1 MLSTSARRTALAGRP
16 AAQKAITV
24 TTMSLRRR
32 GARTLALSLSAATLA
47 ALAVALPSAP
57 AAVAADTSIPAEAL
71 LLKYDFEQGQVNG
84 ATVADQGSKKLNGTV
99 VNSAGAAYVE
109 GRTPGT
115 TAIDLPGGAAD
126 STTAPYITVPNGL
139 FQGVSATTV
148 SAWTK
153 WSGSAGFQ
161 WLWCLGISPDAASAF
176 SPSFTDGD
184 GSARAIVK
192 QLRGGGEA
200 GVSSTTPL
208 QKDQWVNVTATMDG
222 TSIVLFVNGL
232 QVATAPASVDLAAQ
246 LFSSSASKSGN
257 IGRALWNVHPYY
269 DGAID
274 DFRVYDRV
282 LTADQIRGLAGS
294 AAPTLTGLVSST
306 VQVTTALGVAPVL
319 PGVPGRYSD
328 GIDRTAPVTWDAV
341 TPSAYA
347 ARGSFTVKGT
357 VTETGDP
364 VTATVA
370 VRTAGELTVDLGAPT
385 GDFMGGASGTLYGV
399 YGKGLPSDNL
409 LEGIDLR
416 TVSTKAQDGPQHPGA
431 DALDVARAVADTS
444 DGDTYIYMT
453 DIYRGFP
460 YEWPGSTPEAKLDDY
475 LGKIGT
481 QVDQVLALPEE
492 YRDNIVFVPFNEPEG
507 NMFGDGQWSYDGTS
521 WLSDPTDFFAAW
533 DRVHALIKGKMPDA
547 RIAGPNTSVLYTQ
560 VRGFITHTLDAGTL
574 PEVMT
579 WHELSAPG
587 EIRKNVDRYRDWED
601 ELFAGTEYAGKHLPV
616 NLNEYAFN
624 YHTSVPGQMIQW
636 ISALEDKKVDGD
648 IAYWNIDGNLSDSAV
663 QANRANG
670 QWWLLNA
677 YAQMSGETV
686 AVTPPKPGESYT
698 LQGVAT
704 LDTGLKQA
712 RTIFGGSG
720 GPQTV
725 GFDRIPAA
733 TFGSK
738 VHVSVREIRW
748 TGQVGDSGAP
758 QAVKEFDVSPVNGS
772 VVLDFGGSL
781 PALDIDSAY
790 EVVLTPGAHATSP
803 SSSPVDFRQKYEAE
817 AAPFTGQRFLNGPEG
832 SPSNVGGFYTS
843 GGRNIGGFRTGG
855 DLKVDFQ
862 VTVPKDGE
870 YDLSVFGNSQNT
882 FAANAEQGPINT
894 FLTVDGAA
902 EQEIFLPLAYKFV
915 VWDHVDTKVTLT
927 AGTHTISL
935 SAKNLAGT
943 KGTKGDG
950 IVDKIE
956 LSLPSAAAA
965 STIYE
970 SELSTLGG
978 GATAD
983 YSRSGVS
990 GSGTATLT
998 TGASSVVWAYSAKDA
1013 PSAVTVDTLGGGT
1026 GDLRVNGV
1034 RIGAVGTSST
1044 KQIFLSGGVN
1054 KIEVVGTGG
1063 TLLVYR
1069 VVIGKAV
1076 SPQPTVS
1083 YEAEAATITGPA
1095 VVRDLSLASGGK
1107 AVGRIGGGRDGA
1119 STIVFGDV
1127 QAAADGSY
1135 ALTLRYSNEEQ
1146 SPATHYNPDPIARH
1160 ADITVNGVTQR
1171 VLFPHTFHQNQLWDL
1186 SVPVTLKKGANSIEI
1201 TSKELPGFDGET
1213 YLSDTFPGVQLVSQY
1228 APNIDRISVTPLVA
1242 STGALSVATTSTTR
1256 CVAGK
1261 VVLTTTAKNTGTSPV
1276 DIVMTS
1282 AFGTKTF
1289 TAVAPGKNA
1298 TGAFTTRQVSLDA
1311 GSVTVDSTGTVDGMT
1326 LTDQQK
1332 PAYAAASCR

>member
-1 MLSTSARRTALAGRP
+1 
-16 AAQKAITV
+16 
-24 TTMSLRRR
+24 MSPRRR
-32 GARTLALSLSAATLA
+32 GARTLALSLSAATIA

-57 AAVAADTSIPAEAL
+57 AAVAAETAIPADAL

-84 ATVADQGSKKLNGTV
+84 ATVTDLGSKKLNGTV
-99 VNSAGAAYVE
+99 VNSAGAAYID
-109 GRTPGT
+109 GRTAGT
-115 TAIDLPGGAAD
+115 KAIDLPGGAAN

-153 WSGSAGFQ
+153 WSGTEGFQ

-184 GSARAIVK
+184 GNARAIIK

-208 QKDQWVNVTATMDG
+208 QKDQWVNLTATMDG

-274 DFRVYDRV
+274 DFRVYNRV

-294 AAPTLTGLVSST
+294 AAPTVTGLIST
-306 VQVTTALGVAPVL
+306 SVDVTTAIGVAPAL
-319 PGVPGRYSD
+319 PGVPARYSD
-328 GIDRTAPVTWDAV
+328 GIERPAPVTWDAV
-341 TPSAYA
+341 PASSYA
-347 ARGSFTVKGT
+347 ARGTFTVKGV
-357 VTETGDP
+357 VTETGEA

-370 VRTAGELTVDLGAPT
+370 VRTAGEMTIDLGAPT

-431 DALDVARAVADTS
+431 DALDVAKAVADTS

-460 YEWPGSTPEAKLDDY
+460 YQWPGSTPEEKLDGYMD
-475 LGKIGT
+475 KIAS
-481 QVDQVLALPEE
+481 QVDQVLALDEK
-492 YRDNIVFVPFNEPEG
+492 YQDNIVFVPFNEPEG
-507 NMFGDGQWSYDGTS
+507 NMFGDGQWSYNGTS
-521 WLSDPTDFFAAW
+521 WLNDPTDFFTAW
-533 DRVHALIKGKMPDA
+533 DRAHALIKEKMPDA
-547 RIAGPNTSVLYTQ
+547 RISGPNTSLLFNQ
-560 VRGFITHTLDAGTL
+560 VKGFLAHTIEAGTV

-587 EIRKNVDRYRDWED
+587 VIRTAVDRYRGWED
-601 ELFAGTEYAGKHLPV
+601 ELFVGTEYEGKHLPI

-677 YAQMSGETV
+677 YAQMSGDTV

-704 LDTGLKQA
+704 LDTDLKQA
-712 RTIFGGSG
+712 RAIFGGSG

-725 GFDRIPAA
+725 GFDRIPSA

-738 VHVSVREIRW
+738 VHVKVNEIRW
-748 TGQVGDSGAP
+748 SGQVGDSGAP
-758 QAVKEFDVSPVNGS
+758 QTVKEFDVAPVNGS
-772 VVLDFGGSL
+772 VSLDFGGSL

-790 EVVLTPGAHATSP
+790 EVILTPGANATA
-803 SSSPVDFRQKYEAE
+803 SSASPVDFRQKYEAE
-817 AAPFTGQRFLNGPEG
+817 TAPFTGQRFLNGPEG

-902 EQEIFLPLAYKFV
+902 EQEIYLPLAYKFV
-915 VWDHVDTKVTLT
+915 VWDHVDTKVKLT

-970 SELSTLGG
+970 SEVSTLES
-978 GATAD
+978 GATTD
-983 YSRSGVS
+983 YSRTGVS
-990 GSGTATLT
+990 GSGTAELT

-1013 PSAVTVDTLGGGT
+1013 PSSVTVDTLGGGT
-1026 GDLRVNGV
+1026 GDLWVNGV
-1034 RIGAVGTSST
+1034 KIGAVSTSST

-1063 TLLVYR
+1063 TLLVDR

-1076 SPQPTVS
+1076 APQATTS

-1107 AVGRIGGGRDGA
+1107 AVGQIGGGRDGA
-1119 STIVFGDV
+1119 SKIVFGDV

-1186 SVPVTLKKGANSIEI
+1186 SVPVTLKKGTNVIEI
-1201 TSKELPGFDGET
+1201 TSKELPGFDGVT

-1242 STGALSVATTSTTR
+1242 STAKLSVVASSSTR
-1256 CVAGK
+1256 CIAGK
-1261 VVLTTTAKNTGTSPV
+1261 VVLTTTAKNTGSAPIDV
-1276 DIVMTS
+1276 VMTS
-1282 AFGTKTF
+1282 AFGTKTVK
-1289 TAVAPGKNA
+1289 AVAPGANA
-1298 TGAFTTRQVSLDA
+1298 TGSFTTRQASVQA
-1311 GSVTVDSTGTVDGMT
+1311 GSVTVDSSGVVGGAKV
-1326 LTDQQK
+1326 TDKQTA
-1332 PAYAAASCR
+1332 AYAAATCR

>member
-1 MLSTSARRTALAGRP
+1 
-16 AAQKAITV
+16 
-24 TTMSLRRR
+24 MSPRRR
-32 GARTLALSLSAATLA
+32 GARTLALSLSAATIA

-57 AAVAADTSIPAEAL
+57 TAVAADTSIPADAL

-84 ATVADQGSKKLNGTV
+84 ATVTDQGSKKLNGTV
-99 VNSAGAAYVE
+99 VNSAGATYVE
-109 GRTPGT
+109 GRTAGT
-115 TAIDLPGGAAD
+115 TAIDLPGGAAN
-126 STTAPYITVPNGL
+126 STTAPYLTVPNGL
-139 FQGVSATTV
+139 FQGVTATTV

-153 WSGSAGFQ
+153 WSGTGGFQ

-176 SPSFTDGD
+176 SPSFLDGD
-184 GSARAIVK
+184 ASARAIIK
-192 QLRGGGEA
+192 QLRGGGEG
-200 GVSSTTPL
+200 GVSSDSPL
-208 QKDQWVNVTATMDG
+208 QKDQWINVTATMDG
-222 TSIVLFVNGL
+222 ATVVLYVNGL
-232 QVATAPASVDLAAQ
+232 QVATAAASVDLAAQ
-246 LFSSSASKSGN
+246 LHSTSASKSGN

-274 DFRVYDRV
+274 DFRVYDRA
-282 LTADQIRGLAGS
+282 LNADQIRGLVGGTI
-294 AAPTLTGLVSST
+294 PTVTSLLS
-306 VQVTTALGVAPVL
+306 TTATATTAVGVAPVL
-319 PGVPGRYSD
+319 PGVRAQFSD
-328 GIDRTAPVTWDAV
+328 GIEREAAVTWDAI
-341 TPSAYA
+341 PASAYA
-347 ARGSFTVKGT
+347 ARGGFTVKGT
-357 VTETGDP
+357 VTETGEA

-370 VRTAGELTVDLGAPT
+370 VRLAGEFNIDLGKTT
-385 GDFMGGASGTLYGV
+385 GAFMGGASGTLYGV
-399 YGKGLPSDNL
+399 YGEGLPSKNL

-431 DALDVARAVADTS
+431 DALSVNRAVTDSS

-460 YEWPGSTPEAKLDDY
+460 YQWPGNTGEERLNDY
-475 LGKIGT
+475 LAKIAT
-481 QVDQVLALPEE
+481 QVDQVLAEPAE
-492 YRDNIVFVPFNEPEG
+492 YQDNVVFVPFNEPEG
-507 NMFGDGQWSYDGTS
+507 NMFSGNEWGYNGRS
-521 WLSDPTDFFAAW
+521 WLDDPTAFFAAW
-533 DRVHALIKGKMPDA
+533 DRVHALIKSKIPDA
-547 RIAGPNTSVLYTQ
+547 RIAGPNTSVLYNQ
-560 VRGFITHTLDAGTL
+560 IQGFLEHTVENDTV

-579 WHELSAPG
+579 WHELSNPG
-587 EIRKNVDRYRDWED
+587 QIRASVDRYRGWED
-601 ELFAGTEYAGKHLPV
+601 TIFAGTEYAGKHLPI
-616 NLNEYAFN
+616 NLNEYAHN

-670 QWWLLNA
+670 QWWLLNS
-677 YAQMSGETV
+677 YTQMSGDTV
-686 AVTPPKPGESYT
+686 QVNPPKPGESYS

-704 LDTGLKQA
+704 LDTELKQA
-712 RTIFGGSG
+712 RAVFGGASG
-720 GPQTV
+720 SAPV
-725 GFDRIPAA
+725 VFDRVPAA

-738 VHVSVREIRW
+738 VHVKVNEIRW

-758 QAVKEFDVSPVNGS
+758 QTVKEFDVAPVDGS
-772 VVLDFGGSL
+772 VALDFGGSL
-781 PALDIDSAY
+781 PALDVDSAY
-790 EVVLTPGAHATSP
+790 EVILTPGANATAS

-817 AAPFTGQRFLNGPEG
+817 SAPYTGTRILNGPEG

-843 GGRNIGGFRTGG
+843 GERNIGGFRTGG
-855 DLKVDFQ
+855 DLKVNFQ

-882 FAANAEQGPINT
+882 YAANAQQGPINT

-902 EQEIFLPLAYKFV
+902 EQEIYLPLAYKFV

-935 SAKNLAGT
+935 SARNLAGT
-943 KGTKGDG
+943 KGTIGDG

-956 LSLPSAAAA
+956 LSLASATAA

-970 SELSTLGG
+970 SETGTLDK
-978 GATAD
+978 GATTD
-983 YSRSGVS
+983 YSRTGVS
-990 GSGTATLT
+990 GSGTAKLT

-1026 GDLRVNGV
+1026 GDLWVNGV
-1034 RIGAVGTSST
+1034 KIGAVSASST
-1044 KQIFLSGGVN
+1044 QQVFLSGGVN

-1063 TLLVYR
+1063 TLLVDR

-1076 SPQPTVS
+1076 APQPTTS

-1107 AVGRIGGGRDGA
+1107 AVGQIGGGRDGA
-1119 STIVFGDV
+1119 SKVVFGDV

-1186 SVPVTLKKGANSIEI
+1186 SVPVTLRKGANVIEI
-1201 TSKELPGFDGET
+1201 TSKELPGFDGTT

-1228 APNIDRISVTPLVA
+1228 APNIDKISVTPLVA
-1242 STGALSVATTSTTR
+1242 STAKLSVETSSTTR
-1256 CVAGK
+1256 CIAGK
-1261 VVLTTTAKNTGTSPV
+1261 VVLTTTAKNTGSAPIDV
-1276 DIVMTS
+1276 VMTS
-1282 AFGTKTF
+1282 AFGTKSF

-1298 TGAFTTRQVSLDA
+1298 TSSFTTRQASVQA
-1311 GSVTVDSTGTVDGMT
+1311 GSVTVDSSGVIGGAKV
-1326 LTDQQK
+1326 TDK
-1332 PAYAAASCR
+1332 RTAAYAAATCR